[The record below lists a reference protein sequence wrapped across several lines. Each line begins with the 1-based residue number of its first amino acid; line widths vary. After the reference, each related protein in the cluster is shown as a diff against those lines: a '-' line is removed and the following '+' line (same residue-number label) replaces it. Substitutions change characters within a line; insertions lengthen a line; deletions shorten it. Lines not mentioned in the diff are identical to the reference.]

1 MSAFDRAW
9 LARPILSALGCGT
22 LVGLGCGGAVAPGSE
37 YLDEMGGGIA
47 QGGSAMAG
55 GGTAGRGSTGGTGG
69 SPASI
74 GGTGGRTNGGSGGG
88 GAGGVA
94 GTGNGGDGG
103 SSFPAGA
110 GGVSGSAGS
119 VGMAGSAGSVGMAG
133 SAGSVGM
140 AGSTSMDDPSIC
152 VSFNDFPS
160 SAFPADDQTAN
171 DICGSFNETFRYEV
185 ICLPPAPGGLSCS
198 SFYPEGLIGEL
209 YSCGLQQGTDII
221 CGPSLPPSGSAGCA
235 GNECCYVLAGGC
247 PVGRPFLVHDEARTA
262 ESQPR
267 TDWLLRQQPDV
278 QSLDPATRCALA
290 DAYRKD
296 GLSEHASVASFAR
309 FVLECLALG
318 APADLVL
325 QAQAAL
331 ADEIAHAQL
340 SFGLASAYA
349 GAPVGPGPLD
359 VSDALVSA
367 PDVRDSLRRALREGC
382 IAETVSA
389 ALIRSASQAA
399 EDPAVKTVLER
410 VASDERR
417 HAVLAWRFV
426 RWLIARE
433 GESLAVLAAE
443 VLAEAPRFVG
453 FGALTELSGDERT
466 LRAHGYLSVAE
477 RRAIA
482 LQTLSQVVVP
492 CGQALLRRN
501 RPSRA
506 PEGRTPESRAP
517 DSSPASS

>member
-1 MSAFDRAW
+1 
-9 LARPILSALGCGT
+9 
-22 LVGLGCGGAVAPGSE
+22 
-37 YLDEMGGGIA
+37 
-47 QGGSAMAG
+47 MAG
-55 GGTAGRGSTGGTGG
+55 GGTAGRSSTGGSGG
-69 SPASI
+69 
-74 GGTGGRTNGGSGGG
+74 GGGGGAVSSNGGAGGRGNGGSGGG

-94 GTGNGGDGG
+94 GTGFGGYGG
-103 SSFPAGA
+103 YPAGA

-119 VGMAGSAGSVGMAG
+119 VGMAGST
-133 SAGSVGM
+133 
-140 AGSTSMDDPSIC
+140 STEDPSIC
-152 VSFNDFPS
+152 VSFDDFTLPS
-160 SAFPADDQTAN
+160 SAFPLPAEQMAVDF
-171 DICGSFNETFRYEV
+171 CGSFEGDKVYQT
-185 ICLPPAPGGLSCS
+185 ICLPRPPGGLGCGN
-198 SFYPEGLIGEL
+198 FYPANLVSEL
-209 YSCGLQQGTDII
+209 YSCGLQQGADEL
-221 CGPSLPPSGSAGCA
+221 CGPAAPPLGTAGCA
-235 GNECCYVLAGGC
+235 GNECCYVLVGGC

-262 ESQPR
+262 QSQPR
-267 TDWLLRQQPDV
+267 KDWLLRQQPDV
-278 QSLDPATRCALA
+278 RALDLATRCALA

-325 QAQAAL
+325 EAQAAL

-399 EDPAVKTVLER
+399 EDPAVKSVLER

-453 FGALTELSGDERT
+453 FGALTELSGDERA

-492 CGQALLRRN
+492 CGQALLRSN

-506 PEGRTPESRAP
+506 PEGRAPESRAP
-517 DSSPASS
+517 ESRAPESAAPESVPPSA